1 MPADATVPP
10 GIVTR
15 AATIARGPHPCPSCE
30 CPTWTQPPVPWT
42 DLRDYVVRCEA
53 CERPLAVRIDRSRI
67 LRRGAVP
74 AHLRAA
80 SRRGD
85 AAAALLVSR
94 GTRGFLLRL
103 MAALPLP
110 LVLGLVAWG
119 GGAAIPVVLAFT
131 AAGILPAALW
141 GPALVA
147 TWLESIRRGVEQV
160 VDRARRSIHVR
171 PRPAGTVEVLTG
183 RWDQWL
189 REQRLRDRERA
200 EHPDAVL
207 RELGRVLDGRELRR
221 VRGLA
226 ERGEVPVEHLE
237 DLLRFRRSW
246 PASTDRRHSRVA
258 G

>member
-42 DLRDYVVRCEA
+42 DLRDYVVRCDA

-74 AHLRAA
+74 AHLRVARSGDLAA
-80 SRRGD
+80 T
-85 AAAALLVSR
+85 LLVSR
-94 GTRGFLLRL
+94 GPRGFLLRL
-103 MAALPLP
+103 LAALPLP
-110 LVLGLVAWG
+110 LLLGLVAWR
-119 GGAAIPVVLAFT
+119 GGAAVPAALAF
-131 AAGILPAALW
+131 AAVGILPAALW
-141 GPALVA
+141 GPGLLA
-147 TWLESIRRGVEQV
+147 TWLESVHHALERAI
-160 VDRARRSIHVR
+160 DRVRRSIHLR
-171 PRPAGTVEVLTG
+171 PRPAGTVEVVPG

-189 REQRLRDRERA
+189 REQRLRERERA

-207 RELGRVLDGRELRR
+207 RELELVLDARELRR
-221 VRGLA
+221 VRVLA
-226 ERGEVPVEHLE
+226 ERGEVPVEHLD
-237 DLLRFRRSW
+237 DLLRFRRAW
-246 PASTDRRHSRVA
+246 LTAPERRRPRAV